1 MIRTLNLPVEL
12 IYCEKGKK
20 GYETYMADD
29 PTGINQVL
37 DKMYGAAFK
46 NSDAELYY
54 DDPSVYFDC
63 AYELAIRLKLQKY
76 PNRYISMK
84 QVDCCIENALDDDC
98 LEMLWVDYYLVYMM
112 AYALLVLRQ
121 DNSSEQIEFLEFF

>member
-46 NSDAELYY
+46 NSDVELFYNE
-54 DDPSVYFDC
+54 PSVYFDC

-112 AYALLVLRQ
+112 AYALLALRK

>member
-12 IYCEKGKK
+12 IYCEKGNK

-46 NSDAELYY
+46 IPMRNCIMKNH
-54 DDPSVYFDC
+54 PSSLTVPMNWQSGSNFRSIPIDT
-63 AYELAIRLKLQKY
+63 
-76 PNRYISMK
+76 S
-84 QVDCCIENALDDDC
+84 V
-98 LEMLWVDYYLVYMM
+98 
-112 AYALLVLRQ
+112 
-121 DNSSEQIEFLEFF
+121 

>member
-12 IYCEKGKK
+12 IYCEKGNK

-46 NSDAELYY
+46 NPDAELYY
-54 DDPSVYFDC
+54 EEPSVFFDC
-63 AYELAIRLKLQKY
+63 AYELAIRLKLQK
-76 PNRYISMK
+76 
-84 QVDCCIENALDDDC
+84 
-98 LEMLWVDYYLVYMM
+98 
-112 AYALLVLRQ
+112 
-121 DNSSEQIEFLEFF
+121 